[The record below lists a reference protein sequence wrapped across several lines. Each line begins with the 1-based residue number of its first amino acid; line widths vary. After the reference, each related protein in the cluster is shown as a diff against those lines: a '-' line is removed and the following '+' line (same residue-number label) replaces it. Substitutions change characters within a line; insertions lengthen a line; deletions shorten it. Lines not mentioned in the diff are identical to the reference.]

1 MKFPVSILAALL
13 IPFALGCASPGPP
26 RPPSLH
32 LPEVVDTL
40 TAQRIADG
48 VELHWT
54 TPSRTTDDL
63 DITHPLIAELCRET
77 PISSATSGRGCI
89 AVKRLSVTPGP
100 SETTDLL
107 PPALTRDPVTLLAYR
122 IQIFNSNGHSAGLS
136 AEAFALS
143 GAAPP
148 TVEHLRA
155 TLVRSGIQFEW
166 QPQATSASV
175 QLDRFLVAAKPAK
188 PQPVAAKTKRQSDLN
203 SPPPAEVHLEASS
216 QPSNPDSDPGGVID
230 RTVQRDQTYRYTA
243 MRVRKLTLDG
253 HVLELHSLSSPPIT
267 VVTHDT
273 FPPVPPSGLAAIP
286 SGTSPRNPSSHLS
299 IDLSWEPVPDLDV
312 AGYIVYRQ
320 QVDAAGTLTG
330 PSIRLTVAPVVSPS
344 FSDHTAAPGQTYAY
358 RVTAIDTTGNESA
371 PSADVR
377 ETLEPF
383 R

>member
-1 MKFPVSILAALL
+1 MKFSVSMLAALL
-13 IPFALGCASPGPP
+13 LSFAMGCASPGPP

-32 LPEVVDTL
+32 LPAVVNTL

-54 TPSRTTDDL
+54 TPSKTTDDL
-63 DITHPLIAELCRET
+63 DITHPLTAEICRET
-77 PISSATSGRGCI
+77 PISCI

-100 SETTDLL
+100 SETTDHL
-107 PPALTRDPVTLLAYR
+107 PPALTRDPATLLAYR

-148 TVEHLRA
+148 SVEHLRA

-166 QPQATSASV
+166 QPQATSAPV
-175 QLDRFLVAAKPAK
+175 QLDRLLIATQPSK
-188 PQPVAAKTKRQSDLN
+188 PQHSPAPTARTKRQPDLT
-203 SPPPAEVHLEASS
+203 PAPPAEVHLEASS
-216 QPSNPDSDPGGVID
+216 QPSSPDSDPGGVID
-230 RTVQRDQTYRYTA
+230 RTVQKDQSYRYTA
-243 MRVRKLTLDG
+243 MRVRKLTLAG
-253 HVLELHSLSSPPIT
+253 HALELHSLSSPPIT

-286 SGTSPRNPSSHLS
+286 SGASPRNPS

-320 QVDAAGTLTG
+320 QVDSSGTLTG
-330 PSIRLTVAPVVSPS
+330 PSIRLTPTPVASPS
-344 FSDHTAAPGQTYAY
+344 FSDRTAVPGQTYAY

-377 ETLEPF
+377 ETLREP
-383 R
+383 

>member
-1 MKFPVSILAALL
+1 MLAALL
-13 IPFALGCASPGPP
+13 ISFALGCASPGPP

-32 LPEVVDTL
+32 LPQVVDTL

-63 DITHPLIAELCRET
+63 DITHPLIAEICRET
-77 PISSATSGRGCI
+77 PISCI
-89 AVKRLSVTPGP
+89 SVKRLSVTPGP
-100 SETTDLL
+100 SQATDTL
-107 PPALTRDPVTLLAYR
+107 PPALTRDPVALLAYR

-148 TVEHLRA
+148 SVEHLRA

-175 QLDRFLVAAKPAK
+175 QLDRFLVAAQPAK
-188 PQPVAAKTKRQSDLN
+188 PQPVATAKTKRQSDLN

-216 QPSNPDSDPGGVID
+216 QPSSPDSDPGGVID

-243 MRVRKLTLDG
+243 MRVRKLTLAG
-253 HVLELHSLSSPPIT
+253 HALELHSLSSPPIT

-286 SGTSPRNPSSHLS
+286 SGASPRNPSPHLS
-299 IDLSWEPVPDLDV
+299 IDLSWEPLTDLDV

-320 QVDAAGTLTG
+320 QVDPSGTLTG
-330 PSIRLTVAPVVSPS
+330 PSIRLTPTPVVSPS
-344 FSDHTAAPGQTYAY
+344 FSDRTATPGQTYAY
-358 RVTAIDTTGNESA
+358 RITAIDTTGNESA
-371 PSADVR
+371 PSADVN
-377 ETLEPF
+377 ETLRNP
-383 R
+383 